1 MTCAQC
7 GYDVAAGTE
16 VCPRCG
22 TRTAAAAAAAAA
34 ANTTPP
40 TAPPAWTPGPAGPTG
55 QAGPTGPTGWTQ
67 SPAGPP
73 GWAQGPAGPPGWT
86 PGPAGPAA
94 AGPAAAG
101 HAGHAAHAG
110 FSFDARRW
118 TLSDKIAGGASLLVL
133 ISLFLPW
140 FSGSISSDNSLGLS
154 ATTGSESGTDAHG
167 WLWLV
172 FIIVLAIIAYL
183 VLVAGFQV
191 LPFKAPFRY
200 DQVLLA
206 AAGVNLL
213 LVFIGFLLKP
223 STYGLAGVSIGWSI
237 GAFLA
242 LIAAIAAVA
251 ALTPPGRARLDSGA
265 RAVSQ

>member
-1 MTCAQC
+1 MSALRHPD
-7 GYDVAAGTE
+7 GRGREHHSADRSSGLDSGS
-16 VCPRCG
+16 R
-22 TRTAAAAAAAAA
+22 
-34 ANTTPP
+34 
-40 TAPPAWTPGPAGPTG
+40 GP
-55 QAGPTGPTGWTQ
+55 
-67 SPAGPP
+67 
-73 GWAQGPAGPPGWT
+73 GPAGPPGWT
-86 PGPAGPAA
+86 PGPAGPSRGSSGLDSGP
-94 AGPAAAG
+94 AGPPGWTSGPAGPPGWTPGTAGPGPAG
-101 HAGHAAHAG
+101 HAGHPAHAG
-110 FSFDARRW
+110 FSFNARRW
-118 TLSDKIAGGASLLVL
+118 TLSDKIAGAASVVVL

-172 FIIVLAIIAYL
+172 FIIVLAIVAYL
-183 VLVAGFQV
+183 VVVAGFQV
-191 LPFKAPFRY
+191 LPFKAPLRH
-200 DQVLLA
+200 DQVLLV

>member
-22 TRTAAAAAAAAA
+22 TRTAAAA
-34 ANTTPP
+34 NTTPP
-40 TAPPAWTPGPAGPTG
+40 TAVPAWTPGPASP
-55 QAGPTGPTGWTQ
+55 AGPAGWTQ
-67 SPAGPP
+67 NPAGPP
-73 GWAQGPAGPPGWT
+73 GWTQGPAGPAGPPGWT

-94 AGPAAAG
+94 AG
-101 HAGHAAHAG
+101 HTGHAARAG

-172 FIIVLAIIAYL
+172 FIIALAIIAYL

-242 LIAAIAAVA
+242 LVAAIAAVA

>member
-22 TRTAAAAAAAAA
+22 TRTAAAAT
-34 ANTTPP
+34 TTPP
-40 TAPPAWTPGPAGPTG
+40 TAPPAWTPGPA
-55 QAGPTGPTGWTQ
+55 A
-67 SPAGPP
+67 PAGPP
-73 GWAQGPAGPPGWT
+73 GWTPGPAGSAGPPGWTQAPAGPPGWT

-94 AGPAAAG
+94 AGP
-101 HAGHAAHAG
+101 AGHAAHAG

-154 ATTGSESGTDAHG
+154 AATGSESGTDAHG

-183 VLVAGFQV
+183 VVVAGFQV
-191 LPFKAPFRY
+191 LPFKAPLRY

-213 LVFIGFLLKP
+213 LVFIAFLLKP

>member
-1 MTCAQC
+1 
-7 GYDVAAGTE
+7 
-16 VCPRCG
+16 
-22 TRTAAAAAAAAA
+22 
-34 ANTTPP
+34 
-40 TAPPAWTPGPAGPTG
+40 
-55 QAGPTGPTGWTQ
+55 
-67 SPAGPP
+67 
-73 GWAQGPAGPPGWT
+73 
-86 PGPAGPAA
+86 
-94 AGPAAAG
+94 
-101 HAGHAAHAG
+101 
-110 FSFDARRW
+110 
-118 TLSDKIAGGASLLVL
+118 VL

-172 FIIVLAIIAYL
+172 FVIVLAIVAYL
-183 VLVAGFQV
+183 VVVAGFQV
-191 LPFKAPFRY
+191 LPFKVPFRH
-200 DQVLLA
+200 DQVLLV

-223 STYGLAGVSIGWSI
+223 STYGIAGVSIGWSI

-265 RAVSQ
+265 RAASR

>member
-1 MTCAQC
+1 MTCTQC

-22 TRTAAAAAAAAA
+22 TRTAAAAT
-34 ANTTPP
+34 TTPP
-40 TAPPAWTPGPAGPTG
+40 TAPPAWTPGPAG
-55 QAGPTGPTGWTQ
+55 QAGPAGWTQ
-67 SPAGPP
+67 GPAGQAGPP
-73 GWAQGPAGPPGWT
+73 GWTQNPAGPPGWT

-94 AGPAAAG
+94 
-101 HAGHAAHAG
+101 AGHAAHAG

-154 ATTGSESGTDAHG
+154 ATTGSESGTAAHG

-183 VLVAGFQV
+183 VVVAGFQV
-191 LPFKAPFRY
+191 LPFKAPIRY

-213 LVFIGFLLKP
+213 LVFIAFLLKP